1 MMIIAKKINDQN
13 LFISELQK
21 RNCFTVQDIKKKNMY
36 ITHCTGHGNKYYIKM
51 FSHICLFQKVSFNS
65 ACL

>member
-21 RNCFTVQDIKKKNMY
+21 KKTCFTVQDIKKK
-36 ITHCTGHGNKYYIKM
+36 
-51 FSHICLFQKVSFNS
+51 ICILHTVLVMEINTT
-65 ACL
+65 

>member
-21 RNCFTVQDIKKKNMY
+21 KTCFTVQDIKKKY
-36 ITHCTGHGNKYYIKM
+36 VYYTLYWSWK
-51 FSHICLFQKVSFNS
+51 
-65 ACL
+65 

>member
-21 RNCFTVQDIKKKNMY
+21 NCFTDVQDIKKK
-36 ITHCTGHGNKYYIKM
+36 
-51 FSHICLFQKVSFNS
+51 ICILHTVLVMEINTT
-65 ACL
+65 

>member
-21 RNCFTVQDIKKKNMY
+21 KLFYCPRYKEKKICILHTVLVMEIN
-36 ITHCTGHGNKYYIKM
+36 TT
-51 FSHICLFQKVSFNS
+51 
-65 ACL
+65 

>member
-21 RNCFTVQDIKKKNMY
+21 KLFYCPRYKEKNMY

-51 FSHICLFQKVSFNS
+51 FSHICLFQKVSFHS

>member
-21 RNCFTVQDIKKKNMY
+21 KTCFTVQDIKKK
-36 ITHCTGHGNKYYIKM
+36 
-51 FSHICLFQKVSFNS
+51 ICILHTVLVMEINTT
-65 ACL
+65 